1 MVMVAPTH
9 ENAKRPAARR
19 PTTRSSAAA
28 MPSSSTT
35 ADSSSSS
42 VQILDPIP
50 ARTSDA
56 TAVDTSDSDDDD
68 DVGGRGGA
76 PSWPAAGRI
85 ASSYRSQKAL
95 DVLCKKH
102 GVDTS
107 EFTPLP
113 AGDRRA
119 CSAPPP
125 GAVCVYAD
133 ALEAGMRVPLP
144 PFFAEVLSHFGLAP
158 SQLAPNCWRVMA
170 AFAALSRSAGVHPPP
185 VAVFRHFFGLRA
197 LKNVKG
203 IYCFAGKDTGVPFFT
218 GLPDSIKGWKERF
231 FFLKSWSAPWPCA
244 VVWSELAKKSTAEP
258 MLTSEEKGMVE
269 KLLRVRGAAAID
281 VRTYL
286 SEGNIAAATTVPAV
300 PKPPPPSPPCLTTI
314 AGAKGM
320 DPSTYDMI
328 QKMRA
333 EKAAA
338 EAAAAAQKVAVKSEP
353 GSSGAPDWAAATGK
367 KRKLSEDNAPP
378 GFQSAAPR
386 QDGKPPLQHAPDRH
400 DGDTVDWEAARQLL
414 QGIVTPAR
422 ERAFLVANPFN
433 VIASSYVATLQA
445 ANYATAS
452 LGHALKL
459 QEELEKA
466 KEELAEAKEELAEA
480 KKAAA
485 EEVESAKAAAVQE
498 FLGSEEHGRRLVEE
512 ALKGYERGIE
522 DMKRVVLRLRP
533 DIDPA
538 RLIVP
543 PGGFR

>member
-1 MVMVAPTH
+1 MV
-9 ENAKRPAARR
+9 AARR
-19 PTTRSSAAA
+19 PTTRSSAAT
-28 MPSSSTT
+28 MPSSCTP

-50 ARTSDA
+50 ARTPDA
-56 TAVDTSDSDDDD
+56 TTVDTSDSDDDTSDSD
-68 DVGGRGGA
+68 DGSGVGRGGSA
-76 PSWPAAGRI
+76 PSWPAAERLV
-85 ASSYRSQKAL
+85 SSLRSQKAL
-95 DVLCKKH
+95 DALCKKH
-102 GVDTS
+102 GVDTR
-107 EFTPLP
+107 EFAPLP

-119 CSAPPP
+119 CSPPPP

-133 ALEAGMRVPLP
+133 ALEAGMRVPLR
-144 PFFAEVLSHFGLAP
+144 PFFAEFLSYFGLAP
-158 SQLAPNCWRVMA
+158 SQLAPNCWRLMA
-170 AFAALSRSAGVHPPP
+170 AFAALCRSAGVHPPP
-185 VAVFRHFFGLRA
+185 VAVFRHHFGLRA

-203 IYCFAGKDTGVPFFT
+203 IYCFVGKDTGVALFT

-231 FFLKSWSAPWPCA
+231 FFLKSSSSAPWPCP
-244 VVWSELAKKSTAEP
+244 VLWGEPTKKSMADP
-258 MLTSEEKGMVE
+258 MLTSEEKGVVE

-286 SEGNIAAATTVPAV
+286 GVGEGNFAPATIPAAA
-300 PKPPPPSPPCLTTI
+300 PKPNPPSPPRPTT
-314 AGAKGM
+314 ADAKGM
-320 DPSTYDMI
+320 DPSTYAMI

-338 EAAAAAQKVAVKSEP
+338 EAAAAPKVAVRLKSEP
-353 GSSGAPDWAAATGK
+353 GEGSGDAPDWTPSTGK
-367 KRKLSEDNAPP
+367 KRKLGED
-378 GFQSAAPR
+378 
-386 QDGKPPLQHAPDRH
+386 KLQHAPDRH
-400 DGDTVDWEAARQLL
+400 DGDTVDWEAARHLL

-466 KEELAEAKEELAEA
+466 RAEVAEA

-485 EEVESAKAAAVQE
+485 AEVESAKAAAVQE
-498 FLGSEEHGRRLVEE
+498 FLGSDEHARRLAEE
-512 ALKGYERGIE
+512 ALKAYERGME
-522 DMKRVVLRLRP
+522 DMKRVAIRLRP

-538 RLIVP
+538 RLAVP
-543 PGGFR
+543 PGGFQ

>member
-1 MVMVAPTH
+1 
-9 ENAKRPAARR
+9 
-19 PTTRSSAAA
+19 

-50 ARTSDA
+50 ARTPDA
-56 TAVDTSDSDDDD
+56 TTINTSDSDDDD
-68 DVGGRGGA
+68 DDDSVGGAGGRGGA
-76 PSWPAAGRI
+76 LSWPAAGRI
-85 ASSYRSQKAL
+85 ASSYRNQKSL
-95 DVLCKKH
+95 DALCKKH
-102 GVDTS
+102 GVDTR

-119 CSAPPP
+119 CSPPPP

-144 PFFAEVLSHFGLAP
+144 LFFAEVLTHFGLAP

-185 VAVFRHFFGLRA
+185 VAVFRHFFALRA

-203 IYCFAGKDTGVPFFT
+203 IYCFVGKDTGVAFFT

-231 FFLKSWSAPWPCA
+231 FFLKSWSAPWPCP
-244 VVWSELAKKSTAEP
+244 VVWSELAKKSTADP

-286 SEGNIAAATTVPAV
+286 SEGNFAAATTVPAV
-300 PKPPPPSPPCLTTI
+300 PKPPPTSPPRPTTI

-320 DPSTYDMI
+320 DPSNYDMM

-353 GSSGAPDWAAATGK
+353 GSSDAPDWVAATGK
-367 KRKLSEDNAPP
+367 KRKLSEDKAPP
-378 GFQSAAPR
+378 GFQSTAPL

-400 DGDTVDWEAARQLL
+400 DGDTVDWEASRQLL

-433 VIASSYVATLQA
+433 VIASSYVAV
-445 ANYATAS
+445 
-452 LGHALKL
+452 GDMP
-459 QEELEKA
+459 
-466 KEELAEAKEELAEA
+466 
-480 KKAAA
+480 
-485 EEVESAKAAAVQE
+485 ESQ
-498 FLGSEEHGRRLVEE
+498 S
-512 ALKGYERGIE
+512 
-522 DMKRVVLRLRP
+522 D
-533 DIDPA
+533 
-538 RLIVP
+538 
-543 PGGFR
+543 